1 MGLHARLIP
10 ASGRAAPGPTGL
22 PADTATVPEKPQAE
36 APRGADPAVRAA
48 GMAEVG
54 LPFEWPLRAFA
65 V

>member
-1 MGLHARLIP
+1 MLHARLIL
-10 ASGRAAPGPTGL
+10 ASGRAEPGTTGL
-22 PADTATVPEKPQAE
+22 PKATATASEKPQAE
-36 APRGADPAVRAA
+36 APHGADPAVRAA